1 MIRTATLVVAAPI
14 VALGLVSSHTGAEI
28 INVTIKGT
36 VDYSIIQGNQAS
48 VPDGAPVV
56 MSFNLD
62 PTVYQNSSHFHTRAY
77 NILLDSFSLTVGGQ
91 PITVAANQPGGLPNY
106 FVLRDSDPV
115 ADGFFMSS
123 NTDLPMWLGVNIPGL
138 NPMHELDFLA
148 TYGSGTKLSSVN
160 ILDAV
165 GTYDMNGITAYHWTI
180 SKSATRARN
189 ISMTAW
195 RSLPDPGPPR
205 RRPSALLRRLVP
217 TTTAADRTSLTGL
230 PRLHD

>member
-123 NTDLPMWLGVNIPGL
+123 NTDLPMWMGVNIPGL

-180 SKSATRARN
+180 SKFGNPGAEYLYDSLAITAGPEPTAPATFGAAAA
-189 ISMTAW
+189 I
-195 RSLPDPGPPR
+195 G
-205 RRPSALLRRLVP
+205 P